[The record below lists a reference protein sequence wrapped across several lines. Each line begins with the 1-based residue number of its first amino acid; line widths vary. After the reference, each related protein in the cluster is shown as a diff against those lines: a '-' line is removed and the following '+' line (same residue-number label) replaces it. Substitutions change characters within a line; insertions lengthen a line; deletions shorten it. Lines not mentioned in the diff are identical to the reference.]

1 MTVKEG
7 IEKIRLMLASEDGAP
22 QMETSEESAPVT
34 QLSFETYDLKDGS
47 KIDLSGLEIGAEAML
62 VDESGN
68 SSPAPDG
75 EHELVDGTMVTTV
88 GGKVEGI
95 ETPQAEMEPIEDV
108 KEDIPMGKDMDEKE
122 DKFNE
127 IDGTIENLKS
137 ENEALKAK
145 IASIEGKFSQ
155 AINDLSDVVLGLAST
170 PSTNPIQAPK
180 NSFSQVEKRDEK
192 IERFLNKVKN
202 LK

>member
-1 MTVKEG
+1 MTIHEG
-7 IEKIRLMLASEDGAP
+7 IEKIRLMLASEDEAP

-34 QLSFETYDLKDGS
+34 QLAFETYDLKDGS

-68 SSPAPDG
+68 ASPAPDG

-108 KEDIPMGKDMDEKE
+108 EEEIPMGDDKE

-180 NSFSQVEKRDEK
+180 NSFSQIEKRDEK

>member
-7 IEKIRLMLASEDGAP
+7 IEKIRLMLASENEEV
-22 QMETSEESAPVT
+22 QVETSEESTQVT
-34 QLSFETYDLKDGS
+34 ELSFETYDLKDGS

-68 SSPAPDG
+68 LSPVADG
-75 EHELVDGTMVTTV
+75 EYELVDGTMITVV

-95 ETPQAEMEPIEDV
+95 ETPQAEAEPIEMP
-108 KEDIPMGKDMDEKE
+108 EEEIPMES
-122 DKFNE
+122 DKFTE
-127 IDGTIENLKS
+127 IDGTIENLKA

-170 PSTNPIQAPK
+170 PSAGPIQAPK
-180 NSFSQVEKRDEK
+180 NSFSQVEKREEK

>member
-7 IEKIRLMLASEDGAP
+7 IEKIRLMLASEGEAD
-22 QMETSEESAPVT
+22 QVETNEPEAPVSMM
-34 QLSFETYDLKDGS
+34 SFETYDLKDGS
-47 KIDLSGLEIGAEAML
+47 KIDLSGLEIGAEAKL

-75 EHELVDGTMVTTV
+75 EHELVDGTMITVV

-95 ETPQAEMEPIEDV
+95 ETPQAEAPTAEEVGAEM
-108 KEDIPMGKDMDEKE
+108 PMDMS
-122 DKFNE
+122 KFNE
-127 IDGTIENLKS
+127 LDGTIENLKA

-170 PSTNPIQAPK
+170 PGASPIQAPK
-180 NSFSQVEKRDEK
+180 NSFSQVEKREDK
-192 IERFLNKVKN
+192 IERFLTKVKN

>member
-7 IEKIRLMLASEDGAP
+7 IEKIRLMLALEGEAD
-22 QMETSEESAPVT
+22 QVETTEPEAPVSMM
-34 QLSFETYDLKDGS
+34 SFETYDLMDGS
-47 KIDLSGLEIGAEAML
+47 KIDLSGLEIGAEAKL

-95 ETPQAEMEPIEDV
+95 ETPQAEMEPIETP
-108 KEDIPMGKDMDEKE
+108 EEEIPMES
-122 DKFNE
+122 DKFVE
-127 IDGTIENLKS
+127 IDSTIENLKS

-170 PSTNPIQAPK
+170 PGASPIQAPK
-180 NSFSQVEKRDEK
+180 NSFSQVEKREDK
-192 IERFLNKVKN
+192 IERFLSKVKN

>member
-7 IEKIRLMLASEDGAP
+7 IEKIRLMLASENEEV
-22 QMETSEESAPVT
+22 QVETSEESAPVT

-68 SSPAPDG
+68 ASPAPDG

-95 ETPQAEMEPIEDV
+95 ETPQAEMEPIEEVV
-108 KEDIPMGKDMDEKE
+108 KEIPMGDDKE

-170 PSTNPIQAPK
+170 PSASPIQAPK
-180 NSFSQVEKRDEK
+180 NSFSQVEKREDK

>member
-7 IEKIRLMLASEDGAP
+7 IEKIRLMLASEGEAD
-22 QMETSEESAPVT
+22 QVETNEPEAPVSMM
-34 QLSFETYDLKDGS
+34 SFETYDLKDGS
-47 KIDLSGLEIGAEAML
+47 KIDLSGLEIGAEAKL

-75 EHELVDGTMVTTV
+75 EHELVDGTMITVV

-95 ETPQAEMEPIEDV
+95 ETPQAEMEPIE
-108 KEDIPMGKDMDEKE
+108 EPETEMPMEM
-122 DKFNE
+122 DKFTE
-127 IDGTIENLKS
+127 IDGTIENLKA

-145 IASIEGKFSQ
+145 ISSIEGKFSQ
-155 AINDLSDVVLGLAST
+155 AINDLSDVVLGLVST
-170 PSTNPIQAPK
+170 PSANPIQAPK
-180 NSFSQVEKRDEK
+180 NSFSQVEKREDK
-192 IERFLNKVKN
+192 IERFLSKVKN

>member
-7 IEKIRLMLASEDGAP
+7 IEKIRLMLASEFEVD
-22 QMETSEESAPVT
+22 QVETSEPEAPVAE
-34 QLSFETYDLKDGS
+34 LAFETYDLKDGS
-47 KIDLSGLEIGAEAML
+47 KIDLSGLEIGATAML

-75 EHELVDGTMVTTV
+75 EHELVDGTMITVV

-95 ETPQAEMEPIEDV
+95 ETPQAEAEPIEMP
-108 KEDIPMGKDMDEKE
+108 EDEMPMEMEA
-122 DKFNE
+122 DKFEEMNVN
-127 IDGTIENLKS
+127 ISSLQS

-170 PSTNPIQAPK
+170 PGAGPIQAPK
-180 NSFSQVEKRDEK
+180 NSFSQVEKREDK

>member
-7 IEKIRLMLASEDGAP
+7 IEKIRLMLASENEEV
-22 QMETSEESAPVT
+22 QVETSEESAPVT
-34 QLSFETYDLKDGS
+34 ELSFETYDLKDGS
-47 KIDLSGLEIGAEAML
+47 KIDLSNLEIGAEASI

-68 SSPAPDG
+68 TSPAADG
-75 EHELVDGTMVTTV
+75 EYELVDGTMITIV

-95 ETPQAEMEPIEDV
+95 ETPQAEAEPIEMP
-108 KEDIPMGKDMDEKE
+108 EEEIPMES
-122 DKFNE
+122 DKFTE
-127 IDGTIENLKS
+127 IDGTIENLKA

-170 PSTNPIQAPK
+170 PSAGPIQAPK
-180 NSFSQVEKRDEK
+180 NSFSQVEKREDK

>member
-7 IEKIRLMLASEDGAP
+7 IEKIRLMLASEDEAP

-34 QLSFETYDLKDGS
+34 QLTFETYDLKDGS
-47 KIDLSGLEIGAEAML
+47 KIDLSGLEIGAVAML

-68 SSPAPDG
+68 ASPAPDG

-108 KEDIPMGKDMDEKE
+108 VEEIPMGDDKE

>member
-1 MTVKEG
+1 MTIQEG
-7 IEKIRLMLASEDGAP
+7 IEKIRLMLASEEEAV
-22 QMETSEESAPVT
+22 QVETSEESTPVT
-34 QLSFETYDLKDGS
+34 QLAFETYDLKDGS

-95 ETPQAEMEPIEDV
+95 ETPQAEMEPIEEV
-108 KEDIPMGKDMDEKE
+108 EEEIPMGDDKE

-127 IDGTIENLKS
+127 IDGTIENLKA

-170 PSTNPIQAPK
+170 PSANPIQAPK

>member
-7 IEKIRLMLASEDGAP
+7 IEKIRLMLASEFEVD
-22 QMETSEESAPVT
+22 QVETSEPEAPVAE
-34 QLSFETYDLKDGS
+34 LAFETYDLKDGS
-47 KIDLSGLEIGAEAML
+47 KIDLSGLEIGAEASL

-75 EHELVDGTMVTTV
+75 EFELVDGTMITIV

-95 ETPQAEMEPIEDV
+95 ETPQAEAEPIEEV
-108 KEDIPMGKDMDEKE
+108 EEEIPMES
-122 DKFNE
+122 DKFEEMNGS
-127 IDGTIENLKS
+127 ISSLQA

-170 PSTNPIQAPK
+170 PSAGPIQAPK
-180 NSFSQVEKRDEK
+180 NSFSQVEKREDK
-192 IERFLNKVKN
+192 IERFLNKVKT